1 MISPTGIEVASGIAA
16 HPAAAPQPFSLRLV
30 KGLEKALLYQ
40 SSEEIQLIDTGADK
54 DGERALAAFSL
65 GKLSGIGSQ
74 PGTSGIS
81 CCERVRPKA
90 EYISPARPREVQQ
103 LELTA
108 GCETREASIEQVLLK
123 SPKKQQ
129 LDAANGQNESRNK
142 GAL

>member
-1 MISPTGIEVASGIAA
+1 ME
-16 HPAAAPQPFSLRLV
+16 R
-30 KGLEKALLYQ
+30 GLLL
-40 SSEEIQLIDTGADK
+40 
-54 DGERALAAFSL
+54 
-65 GKLSGIGSQ
+65 LSHLESCLEQ
-74 PGTSGIS
+74 DHNPGTSGIS
-81 CCERVRPKA
+81 RCERVRPKA

-103 LELTA
+103 LVLTA